1 MMVRG
6 KKYHPECVK
15 CSTKGCKDTAKYIA
29 LDDNYCQAH
38 MPVGAELSH
47 RIDRKPTVSTP
58 RSGGGG
64 DDGGDVD
71 SSPGRMSRPIA
82 KRDIVKFNPRGPREQ
97 VEYDTTKKEYKQPSN
112 PFASRD
118 GKIGALPEVTPLPY
132 TSTRPAAFQVPQR
145 KIVSPK
151 TQSQQESSSND
162 TSTDDSQQQQ
172 EDNDSSQSTPSK
184 KKIQKKAKQTTI
196 DDEPTPI
203 GRVQAVPSVSDDNRP
218 KIKEDPTKLFVE
230 DDDEKD
236 AKRGTPAAARKQRDA
251 LLDAKERLKD
261 RLKDEPMP
269 KGKKTY
275 TVTVNPDG
283 SAKTEQDL
291 LEQKQREAAEKER
304 RAKKKTR

>member
-1 MMVRG
+1 ME
-6 KKYHPECVK
+6 K
-15 CSTKGCKDTAKYIA
+15 
-29 LDDNYCQAH
+29 L
-38 MPVGAELSH
+38 
-47 RIDRKPTVSTP
+47 
-58 RSGGGG
+58 
-64 DDGGDVD
+64 
-71 SSPGRMSRPIA
+71 
-82 KRDIVKFNPRGPREQ
+82 
-97 VEYDTTKKEYKQPSN
+97 
-112 PFASRD
+112 
-118 GKIGALPEVTPLPY
+118 ALPEVTPLPY

-145 KIVSPK
+145 KIGSPK
-151 TQSQQESSSND
+151 TQESSSND

-172 EDNDSSQSTPSK
+172 EDNDSSQSTPS

-291 LEQKQREAAEKER
+291 LEQKQREDAEKER
-304 RAKKKTR
+304 RAKKKQEKDQEEQRKAKLTGSAAKLKNKKKADDDEEEEHSGDEEDAS